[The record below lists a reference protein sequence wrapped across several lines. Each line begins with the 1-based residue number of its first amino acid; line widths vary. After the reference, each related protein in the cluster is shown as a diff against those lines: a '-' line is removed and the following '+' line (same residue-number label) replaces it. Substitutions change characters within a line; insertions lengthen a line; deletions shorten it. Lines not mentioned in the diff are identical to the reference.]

1 MNTQHSVHQ
10 YLIRYRDL
18 DGKSH
23 EDSVYAFNAMEA
35 QHLALEFNSGLS
47 QRPHLISAILKAN

>member
-1 MNTQHSVHQ
+1 MNIQHSVHQ

-18 DGKSH
+18 EGKSH

-35 QHLALEFNSGLS
+35 QNIAMEFNSGLN
-47 QRPHLISAILKAN
+47 QRPHLIRAILKAT

>member
-18 DGKSH
+18 EGKSH
-23 EDSVYAFNAMEA
+23 EDSVYAFNATEA
-35 QHLALEFNSGLS
+35 QNIAMEFNSGLN
-47 QRPHLISAILKAN
+47 QRPHLISAILKAT